1 MNSCVTVHR
10 KSRVLGNTSSIASAD
25 EDLKFH
31 AADSTSSRRVKGY
44 CIILLVCVHS
54 FYIQKVFFFNSI
66 WSACLFL
73 GILEIDLCI
82 TWISKG
88 QCKVKEEAILAL
100 YSVKPRK
107 KLSTRHT
114 QIKNLSMPQ
123 KTGSFKNIH
132 FNLRFLIT
140 FSF

>member
-54 FYIQKVFFFNSI
+54 LYIQNVFLKKFN
-66 WSACLFL
+66 
-73 GILEIDLCI
+73 
-82 TWISKG
+82 
-88 QCKVKEEAILAL
+88 VKCMPVFR
-100 YSVKPRK
+100 YSRNWFMYDMNIERAVQGEGRG
-107 KLSTRHT
+107 
-114 QIKNLSMPQ
+114 N
-123 KTGSFKNIH
+123 TGS
-132 FNLRFLIT
+132 L
-140 FSF
+140 